1 MLLDY
6 AEWKKDDA
14 DCDIANDIGADSM
27 DPREVNL
34 RQEPADRSYV
44 SSENLVNGNV
54 EGESEWTAPRRNLNQ
69 NYWYYVISNLNGE

>member
-14 DCDIANDIGADSM
+14 DYDIANDIGADSM

-34 RQEPADRSYV
+34 RQEPADRS
-44 SSENLVNGNV
+44 
-54 EGESEWTAPRRNLNQ
+54 
-69 NYWYYVISNLNGE
+69 